1 MPLLACFEQ
10 FGDQDGF
17 AHRKS
22 VSPSVLLLGG
32 RGGAAAQRGRAP
44 GAGPAHPRRGRQ
56 PGRVAVGGGAGGG
69 VAERAE
75 GRGGPPADAQLCCRA
90 VRGRAGPGRHL
101 VRHGVRHR
109 QADPGGQRQRRGA
122 GVGLHREVMSTGLAQ
137 QRVEASRLYRFADP
151 EELRSVESVLVPSAE
166 DGSVTMFRVSKITA
180 VPNVSATVYTV
191 DGTTLEVDDA
201 GLVVVEQGDEGGA
214 SGRRL
219 LFADDPYAPTIL
231 GTTYSSRRGRIPH
244 WCSREC
250 DAAKRCGK
258 YDGTKY
264 NTCMDACERDKCP

>member
-1 MPLLACFEQ
+1 MNTTGTKGGGSDTDDCSACLVDVEVLLRSGAVPPGLAQ
-10 FGDQDGF
+10 RIRAADANQDGSL
-17 AHRKS
+17 S
-22 VSPSVLLLGG
+22 VEELVEVMRSEQRAVGDRRLM
-32 RGGAAAQRGRAP
+32 RNFAAALF
-44 GAGPAHPRRGRQ
+44 
-56 PGRVAVGGGAGGG
+56 VAVLVLVATLCGTVYAIVKLTQEVNDNDG
-69 VAERAE
+69 V
-75 GRGGPPADAQLCCRA
+75 
-90 VRGRAGPGRHL
+90 L
-101 VRHGVRHR
+101 VSASTG
-109 QADPGGQRQRRGA
+109 
-122 GVGLHREVMSTGLAQ
+122 EVMSTGLAQ

-166 DGSVTMFRVSKITA
+166 DGSVTMFRVSKIRA

-219 LFADDPYAPTIL
+219 LLFADDPYAPTIL
-231 GTTYSSRRGRIPH
+231 GTTYSSRRGRIPP

-258 YDGTKY
+258 YAGTKY
-264 NTCMDACERDKCP
+264 NTCMDACERDIC